1 MRFLKNGGNIWK
13 RAPASA
19 FKGRSASGRAGLP
32 PGLASLAARVLLGCF
47 LALLPALNFAQTRD
61 SHPEAQTG
69 APGAVAGAAVT
80 PAEPAATAVTVLDSP
95 APENLG
101 LPNWQG
107 DDYAPFL
114 SPDGR
119 FLLFQSDRPGLYEGQ
134 NLWYAENK
142 NFADRLGK
150 TDWTIPLPLTLPLA
164 AAASPTMRITRP
176 VGALDDPP
184 GGFTP
189 NTQGFEGMASY
200 VFRGGQPVEVYFTA
214 APRDEGGR
222 DGMAG
227 LNIYFARYRDQRWS
241 EVRHINEI
249 NSDFDDRMAH
259 VSADGRWMYLV
270 SNRPGGAGGYDLWIA
285 ERDLT
290 TGQWS
295 TPQNAGPAINTRYHE
310 ISPTL
315 SPDGKTLF
323 FSSDRPGGFGHYD
336 IYRSRYTGQAWAS
349 PENLGEPVNSARD
362 DEYAILSADGLWLY
376 FASDRRD
383 LAARGGLDLYRWPLP
398 EWLRNPVD
406 VLLALQ
412 ILDGGTRR
420 ALGVEATVK
429 IIYERGSL
437 VERSRIFRQDPG
449 DTYVNNY
456 ARKLESGRTYRIEVS
471 APGFEPQSLLADYRG
486 ALPAGALDS
495 RTVYL
500 KPIVEPGGG
509 GNQPGGNENGGAV
522 GERRTLRGV
531 VVDSA
536 TNLPLP
542 GSRVRLTFGAIVT
555 EISVGREGEFRL
567 EIPEGAEFRLHAE
580 APDYRSLERS
590 YREAPALREIVLAL
604 DPIRQ
609 ERPCPDGRPEC
620 IDNLRVYFDVNQS
633 AVRASEAPALEA
645 VARVLKAYPALRIEV
660 RGHTDRTNT
669 FEYNQRLSEAR
680 AAAVRA
686 ALVQL
691 GVAGDRVVS
700 RGFSYSQPLAPE
712 RTPADRALNRRVEF
726 RRILPNTPA
735 GDAPASGAA
744 GP

>member
-1 MRFLKNGGNIWK
+1 MRFLKNGGSLWK
-13 RAPASA
+13 RAPAD
-19 FKGRSASGRAGLP
+19 ASEARPQAAPRRLRA
-32 PGLASLAARVLLGCF
+32 LARCAALGGV
-47 LALLPALNFAQTRD
+47 LALYPALNFAQSPTD
-61 SHPEAQTG
+61 HPEASAG
-69 APGAVAGAAVT
+69 APAAVSGART
-80 PAEPAATAVTVLDSP
+80 APVAPAGPAESVLESR
-95 APENLG
+95 APENLE

-119 FLLFQSDRPGLYEGQ
+119 FLLFQSDRPGIYEGQ

-164 AAASPTMRITRP
+164 EAASPTMRITRP

-189 NTQGFEGMASY
+189 NTHGFEGMASY

-227 LNIYFARYRDQRWS
+227 LNIYYARYRDQRWS
-241 EVRHINEI
+241 EVRHINEV

-285 ERDLT
+285 ERNLT
-290 TGQWS
+290 SGEWS

-336 IYRSRYTGQAWAS
+336 IYRSRHTGQAWAA

-362 DEYAILSADGLWLY
+362 DEYAIVSADGLWLY

-456 ARKLESGRTYRIEVS
+456 ARKLESGRAYRIEVS
-471 APGFEPQSLLADYRG
+471 APGFEPQSLMADYRG

-495 RTVYL
+495 RTIYL

-509 GNQPGGNENGGAV
+509 GNQPGPDESGGGGA
-522 GERRTLRGV
+522 ERRTLRGV

-542 GSRVRLTFGAIVT
+542 GSRVRLTVGTNVT
-555 EISVGREGEFRL
+555 GVNVGREGEFRV
-567 EIPEGAEFRLHAE
+567 EVPEGAEFRLRAE

-633 AVRASEAPALEA
+633 GLRASETPTLEA
-645 VARVLKAYPALRIEV
+645 VARVLKAHPDLRIEV

-680 AAAVRA
+680 AAAVRRALA
-686 ALVQL
+686 AL
-691 GVAGDRVVS
+691 GVPADRLVT

-726 RRILPNTPA
+726 RRILADPPA
-735 GDAPASGAA
+735 GDASAPGGPAR
-744 GP
+744 